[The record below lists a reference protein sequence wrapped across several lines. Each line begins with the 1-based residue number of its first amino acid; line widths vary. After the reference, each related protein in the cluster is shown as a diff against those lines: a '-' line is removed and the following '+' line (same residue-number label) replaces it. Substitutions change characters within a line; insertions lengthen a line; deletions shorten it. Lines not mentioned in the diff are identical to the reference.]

1 MQDRMEKIKRLF
13 FPFRQEAVVPKAGIW
28 GIVGIED
35 EEGVSLHQN
44 PDHDEI
50 RSLLKNAKNI
60 AVVGLS
66 DKPDR
71 TSHMIAR
78 ALQEAGYR
86 IFPVNP
92 VLKEPVLGEKPY
104 AALAEIEEPIDIVD
118 VFRRSEY
125 CVPIAKDAVAAGA
138 KALWLQ
144 QGIVNEEA
152 AAIAGDA
159 GLTVVMDRCIK
170 VDHAILLGRS

>member
-1 MQDRMEKIKRLF
+1 MEKIKRLF

-35 EEGVSLHQN
+35 GEGVSLHQN